1 MALAVKALQEATRT
15 AKPTQ
20 ELKSFAK
27 TRELKPGESQTLSM
41 KVSSYDLASYNEAT
55 QSRETASGDYKV
67 NFGASVEDIR
77 VTLFYRQGKPM
88 SIKCHDV
95 LRPSMELN
103 L

>member
-55 QSRETASGDYKV
+55 QSWETASGDYKV
-67 NFGASVEDIR
+67 NFGVSVEDIR
-77 VTLFYRQGKPM
+77 VTLFYRQSKPM